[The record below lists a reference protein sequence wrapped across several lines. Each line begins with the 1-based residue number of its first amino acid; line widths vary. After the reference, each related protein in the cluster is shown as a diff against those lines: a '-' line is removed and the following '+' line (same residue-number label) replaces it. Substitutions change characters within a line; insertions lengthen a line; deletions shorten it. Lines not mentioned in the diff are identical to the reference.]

1 MKPLISV
8 IIPALNEELYLPL
21 LLKDFEDQGE
31 NFFEVIVV
39 DAKSEDQ
46 TKNKTLSFTDKLQLK
61 YIESPERNLSYQ
73 RNLGAKHANGEY
85 LFFLDADA
93 RIKGDTIQ
101 KIKEYILKEKRMIY
115 LLFPKP
121 SKKNFINSF
130 HFSILTKAVV
140 VFDKIGKAFALGPAI
155 VIEKSF
161 FKSIGGY
168 DEKAYV
174 SEDQNL
180 VIKARRKGVRA
191 RFMPEVNYVF
201 SMRRFENENWFILM
215 GKYSLFTL
223 ITLFR
228 GVVYTDAIK
237 YEMGG
242 KSIKHNNMKHL
253 ISVVIPAYNEEKLIK
268 KCVEAVTN
276 QTISRDKYEV
286 LVVDNNSTDD
296 TASIALGLGAK
307 VIQFTEKQ
315 GFVPAKMF
323 GVQKSSSDIV
333 AFTDADSVVDK
344 KWLENIY
351 SMMKDEKIM
360 CIGGTVLPTG
370 KSISQKI
377 MFRIYDIFARINQ
390 IFGVSLIWG
399 PNMAIRKN
407 AFLEVGGFSSKIN
420 AGDDWDL
427 VMRVRKKFGTGS
439 TLYTNK
445 ILTKTSPRKQEK
457 FSFLIPYIFI
467 GVINYFTIFIFR
479 KSVAVGSHPDV
490 R

>member
-1 MKPLISV
+1 MKQLISV
-8 IIPALNEELYLPL
+8 IIPALNEEQYLPL
-21 LLKDFEDQGE
+21 LLKDFENQTE
-31 NFFEVIVV
+31 KNFEVIVV
-39 DAKSEDQ
+39 DAQSEDQ
-46 TKNKTLSFTDKLQLK
+46 TKNKTLSFTNTLQLK

-73 RNLGAKHANGEY
+73 RNLGAKHAHGDY

-93 RIKGDTIQ
+93 RIDNNTIQ
-101 KIKEYILKEKRMIY
+101 KIEEYILRDKRLIY

-121 SKKNFINSF
+121 SKKNIINLL
-130 HFSILTKAVV
+130 HFFILTNAVV
-140 VFDKIGKAFALGPAI
+140 AFDKIGKAFALGPAI
-155 VIEKSF
+155 VIEKKF
-161 FKSIGGY
+161 FKTIEGY

-191 RFMPEVNYVF
+191 RFMPDVNYVF

-223 ITLFR
+223 ITLIR

-242 KSIKHNNMKHL
+242 KNIKHNNMKYL
-253 ISVVIPAYNEEKLIK
+253 ISVVIPAYNEEKLIG

-296 TASIALGLGAK
+296 TARIALAHGAT
-307 VIQFTEKQ
+307 VIPFTEKQ
-315 GFVPAKMF
+315 GFTPSKNY
-323 GVQKSSSDIV
+323 GVHKSSSEII
-333 AFTDADSVVDK
+333 AFTDADSIVDK
-344 KWLENIY
+344 KWLESILII
-351 SMMKDEKIM
+351 MKKEKLM
-360 CIGGTVLPTG
+360 CIGGTILPTG
-370 KSISQKI
+370 KSIMQKF
-377 MFRIYDIFARINQ
+377 MFRLYDFFARINQ
-390 IFGVSLIWG
+390 LFGTSLIWG

-407 AFLEVGGFSSKIN
+407 AFLEVGGFNSQIN

-427 VMRVRKKFGTGS
+427 VMRLQNKFGVKS

-445 ILTKTSPRKQEK
+445 IVTKTSPRKQEK
-457 FSFLIPYIFI
+457 LSLLIPYIFI
-467 GVINYFTIFIFR
+467 GIINYFTIFIFR
-479 KSVAVGSHPDV
+479 RSIALGNHPDV